1 MIRGLVVKALRD
13 SWITAVVLAV
23 ALAGVE
29 LLLMNVLP
37 QTQQMIG
44 GVLAAMPIVRP
55 ILAALLGMPV
65 GDGLSALVLQ
75 SILWVHPV
83 VLALVW
89 ACAVV
94 QTTRYPAGE
103 IDRGTI
109 DFLLG
114 LPVSRRAAYVA
125 ETVVC
130 LALGAFVIGVG
141 SIGYFAGAA
150 NVGGVALPAAGAIR
164 LVLINMFCVFVA
176 VAGLGFFVSSLSDR
190 RGPAIAILFGLLL
203 GSFLLNV
210 LAEFWP
216 PAQRVAFLSVLH
228 YYQPARVLTTVTL
241 PARHIMSLGG
251 VGLVAWIAGAEIT
264 ARRSI
269 KTV

>member
-1 MIRGLVVKALRD
+1 MIRGLLVKTLRD
-13 SWITAVVLAV
+13 SWITALVLAA
-23 ALAGVE
+23 ALALVE

-55 ILAALLGMPV
+55 ILTAILGMPV
-65 GDGLSALVLQ
+65 GDGMSALVLQ

-83 VLALVW
+83 VLSLVW

-114 LPVSRRAAYVA
+114 LPVSRRAVYVA
-125 ETVVC
+125 ETIVC
-130 LALGAFVIGVG
+130 LALGAFVIGAG

-150 NVGGVALPAAGAIR
+150 DVAPESLPSAGGVQLALVN
-164 LVLINMFCVFVA
+164 LFCVFVA
-176 VAGLGFFVSSLSDR
+176 VAGVGFFVSSMSER
-190 RGPAIAILFGLLL
+190 RGRAIAVLFGVLL

-210 LAEFWP
+210 LAEFWA

-228 YYQPARVLTTVTL
+228 YYQPARVLTNVRLPASHIVTL
-241 PARHIMSLGG
+241 VG

>member
-1 MIRGLVVKALRD
+1 MMRGLILKALRD
-13 SWITAVVLAV
+13 SWVTAGVLAA

-44 GVLAAMPIVRP
+44 SVLAAMPIIRP

-75 SILWVHPV
+75 SLLWVHPV

-89 ACAVV
+89 ASAVV

-114 LPVSRRAAYVA
+114 LPVSRRAVYVA

-130 LALGAFVIGVG
+130 LGLGAFVIGIG

-150 NVGGVALPAAGAIR
+150 DVPAASLPSAGGIQ
-164 LVLINMFCVFVA
+164 LVLVNLFCVFVA
-176 VAGLGFFVSSLSDR
+176 VAGVGFFVSSLSER
-190 RGPAIAILFGLLL
+190 RGRAIAVLFGLLL

-210 LAEFWP
+210 LAEFWA

-228 YYQPARVLTTVTL
+228 YYQPARVLTSVTL
-241 PARHIMSLGG
+241 PARHIVALGG